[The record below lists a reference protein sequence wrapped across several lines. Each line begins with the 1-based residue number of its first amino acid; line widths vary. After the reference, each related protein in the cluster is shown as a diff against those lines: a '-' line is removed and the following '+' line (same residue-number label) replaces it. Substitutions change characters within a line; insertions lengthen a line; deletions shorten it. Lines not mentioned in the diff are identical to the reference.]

1 MILSL
6 QGCMAVGKTTA
17 VRYIQEKAPYIH
29 CSYEINTDI
38 VEEVKR
44 RDLNK
49 NRYED
54 YLEIQKL
61 WLRKEIL
68 RHEKAIAYPCSIMD
82 FGAEEIE
89 FYTLNYPK
97 SIGVD
102 WEVEKAL
109 NKELSEVRKCLPD
122 RILFLD
128 ASDEVLRSHKQ
139 HENTRSRDFF
149 EHHLQHL
156 MPLKREWF
164 RNKKNVD
171 WLMVDNLSTDEMGQK
186 VKDWCDACIINA
198 KASPHNANCVR
209 DIIEM

>member
-17 VRYIQEKAPYIH
+17 VRYIQEKAPYINI
-29 CSYEINTDI
+29 SYEDNTDI
-38 VEEVKR
+38 IEEIR
-44 RDLNK
+44 CRNLDK

-61 WLRKEIL
+61 WLRKEVL
-68 RHEKAIAYPCSIMD
+68 RYEKAAKYPCSIMD

-97 SIGVD
+97 SIGED
-102 WEVEKAL
+102 WEVENAL
-109 NKELSEVRKCLPD
+109 NKELTEVRSCMPN

-128 ASDEVLRSHKQ
+128 ASDDVLRSHKQ
-139 HENTRSRDFF
+139 HDDTRTRNFF

-164 RNKKNVD
+164 LNKENVD
-171 WLMVDNLSTDEMGQK
+171 WLMVDDLSAEEMGQK
-186 VKDWCDACIINA
+186 VKDWCDSCINSIG
-198 KASPHNANCVR
+198 
-209 DIIEM
+209 

>member
-17 VRYIQEKAPYIH
+17 VRYIQEKAPYINI
-29 CSYEINTDI
+29 SYEDNTDI
-38 VEEVKR
+38 IEEIR
-44 RDLNK
+44 CRNLDK

-61 WLRKEIL
+61 WLRKEVL
-68 RHEKAIAYPCSIMD
+68 RYEKAVKYPYSIMD

-97 SIGVD
+97 SIGEE
-102 WEVEKAL
+102 WEVENAL
-109 NKELSEVRKCLPD
+109 NKELTEVRSCMPN

-128 ASDEVLRSHKQ
+128 ASDDVLRSHKQ
-139 HENTRSRDFF
+139 HDDTRTRNFF

-156 MPLKREWF
+156 MPLKRKWF
-164 RNKKNVD
+164 LNKENVD
-171 WLMVDNLSTDEMGQK
+171 WLMIDDLSAEEMGQK
-186 VKDWCDACIINA
+186 VKDWCDSCINSIG
-198 KASPHNANCVR
+198 
-209 DIIEM
+209 

>member
-17 VRYIQEKAPYIH
+17 VRYIQEKAPYINI
-29 CSYEINTDI
+29 SYEDNTDI
-38 VEEVKR
+38 IEEIR
-44 RDLNK
+44 CRNLDK

-61 WLRKEIL
+61 WLRKEVL
-68 RHEKAIAYPCSIMD
+68 RYEKAVKYPYSIMD

-97 SIGVD
+97 SIGED
-102 WEVEKAL
+102 WEVENAL
-109 NKELSEVRKCLPD
+109 NKELTEVRSCMPN

-128 ASDEVLRSHKQ
+128 ASDDVLRSHKQ
-139 HENTRSRDFF
+139 HDDTRTRNFF

-156 MPLKREWF
+156 MPLKRKWF
-164 RNKKNVD
+164 LNKENVD
-171 WLMVDNLSTDEMGQK
+171 WLMIDDLSAEEMGQK
-186 VKDWCDACIINA
+186 VKDWCDSCINSIG
-198 KASPHNANCVR
+198 
-209 DIIEM
+209 